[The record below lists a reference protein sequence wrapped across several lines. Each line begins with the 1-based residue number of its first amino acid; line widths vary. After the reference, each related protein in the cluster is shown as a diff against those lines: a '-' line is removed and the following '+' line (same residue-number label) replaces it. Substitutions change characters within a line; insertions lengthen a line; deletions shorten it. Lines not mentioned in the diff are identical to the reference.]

1 MLALGRANL
10 NMSTQEKNV
19 HLTFPVTNVHTLFNS
34 QFIPAQSYMVTTP
47 MDFNPSAEDLA
58 GPYKDDQPPDI
69 KEVLQ
74 PVYEAYVVLRP
85 LVDMLLFSSKMMQ
98 MNPY

>member
-1 MLALGRANL
+1 
-10 NMSTQEKNV
+10 
-19 HLTFPVTNVHTLFNS
+19 
-34 QFIPAQSYMVTTP
+34 